1 MFLLFSCWY
10 TSAVPEPVK
19 LLPFLSFKSTRSNVA
34 VTVCI
39 ILRTLFVVPRSDA
52 VILVLLLGVNVQSSG
67 EFETLTSV
75 CLTSPCCAHTVTF
88 VACA

>member
-1 MFLLFSCWY
+1 M
-10 TSAVPEPVK
+10 
-19 LLPFLSFKSTRSNVA
+19 
-34 VTVCI
+34 
-39 ILRTLFVVPRSDA
+39 LRALFVVPRSDA